1 MVATASMKAAVYR
14 GRNDI
19 RVETLPV
26 PMAGAREVVVK
37 VGACGVASA
46 DVKKV
51 EAGILPPPQV
61 LGHEIAGT
69 IESVGDEV
77 DGFEEGDRVVVY
89 SRMPCRRCFYCER
102 EVYAQCEQYAR
113 AGTTA
118 GFEPAGGGFAE
129 RVRVMPWIVEDG
141 GLVTLPKQVSFEEA
155 IFVEPVNA
163 CLRGI
168 RLLDLDEEDVV
179 LVAGVGSLGLLVQ
192 QLAIREGASVVA
204 ADPLPGHL
212 ELARELGAVRTVDPR
227 SEDMHEACKELT
239 EGRGADAAVVAAV
252 GAGPVRDAI
261 RATRPG
267 ARILLLAQIAR
278 GDEVAVDMGDICVD
292 EKRIIGSYSASIDE
306 ADEAQE
312 VVFRREIELQRL
324 ITHRFSLADA
334 PAAFKKAAEP
344 SDEVVKVVILPGN
357 K

>member
-1 MVATASMKAAVYR
+1 MGSNASMKAAVYR

-19 RVETLPV
+19 RVETVPV
-26 PMAGAREVVVK
+26 PVLAEDEVLVRVE
-37 VGACGVASA
+37 ACGIASS

-51 EAGILPPPQV
+51 EAGLLPPPQV

-69 IESVGDEV
+69 VEAVGDDV
-77 DGFEEGDRVVVY
+77 DEWAEGDRVVVY
-89 SRMPCRRCFYCER
+89 SRLPCKRCFYCER

-118 GFEPAGGGFAE
+118 AFEPSGGGFAE
-129 RVRVMPWIVEDG
+129 LVKVMPWIVEDG
-141 GLVTLPKQVSFEEA
+141 GLVAIPKAVSFEEA

-179 LVAGVGSLGLLVQ
+179 LVAGVGSLGLVVQ
-192 QLAIREGASVVA
+192 QLVIREGASVVA

-212 ELARELGAVRTVDPR
+212 ALAEELGAVRTVNPTR
-227 SEDMHEACKELT
+227 EDMHEACKELT
-239 EGRGADAAVVAAV
+239 DGRGADAAVIAAV

-261 RATRPG
+261 RATRAG

-278 GDEVAVDMGDICVD
+278 GDEVAVDMGDICID
-292 EKRIIGSYSASIDE
+292 EKRIVGSFSASVDE

-312 VVFRREIELQRL
+312 VVFRREIETARL
-324 ITHRFSLADA
+324 ITHRFPLEDA
-334 PAAFKKAAEP
+334 AAAFAKAAEP
-344 SDEVVKVVILPGN
+344 SDEVVKVVIVPGAR
-357 K
+357 